1 MRAASPNSA
10 KMDKYFCIAILFSF
24 TVAIN
29 GGLLTGSGDS
39 CTTECLDTK
48 EVCYGSD
55 MDSCFCPAGFKGDN
69 CDEPNTDYIDEM
81 CPLPDPIPK
90 SCDAAINQ
98 CGTCASGTKCCSDGC
113 ILSCQPTFPSLPTCT
128 STTDC
133 PGNEI
138 CHILEP
144 SQNICMCPFGFTG
157 DDCMEK
163 PAGYDDRCPLPDDPV
178 DLCDIS
184 ETFDECFAGIPFSM
198 CPDGK
203 ICCLRSDGCL
213 FECISIDKKP
223 PPKISKLALIAI
235 LMGLKNR
242 PKQTVRR
249 PPIVQVAPYAP
260 YVQAAPHVPYIQAAP
275 HVPFVQVAPAPVPV
289 VQVAPAPVSIT
300 PSFTGAACG
309 YGEALIHGCPD
320 VCQSARCMIHDA
332 VICRVHPCN
341 GCTARWYNHQGH
353 DVTASCGH
361 VVG

>member
-1 MRAASPNSA
+1 
-10 KMDKYFCIAILFSF
+10 MDRIWTHVFVQLDLK
-24 TVAIN
+24 V
-29 GGLLTGSGDS
+29 
-39 CTTECLDTK
+39 TTAMNPT
-48 EVCYGSD
+48 
-55 MDSCFCPAGFKGDN
+55 
-69 CDEPNTDYIDEM
+69 
-81 CPLPDPIPK
+81 PI
-90 SCDAAINQ
+90 
-98 CGTCASGTKCCSDGC
+98 TLTKCVRYQTRYRN
-113 ILSCQPTFPSLPTCT
+113 LAMQPLTNVELVLRARNAAQMDAFYPANLLFQIYQPAHQPRIVQEMKFATYW
-128 STTDC
+128 
-133 PGNEI
+133 NHRRI
-138 CHILEP
+138 F
-144 SQNICMCPFGFTG
+144 CMCPFGFTG

-184 ETFDECFAGIPFSM
+184 GTFDECFAGIPSSM

-341 GCTARWYNHQGH
+341 GCTARWYNRQGH
-353 DVTASCGH
+353 DVTASCSH